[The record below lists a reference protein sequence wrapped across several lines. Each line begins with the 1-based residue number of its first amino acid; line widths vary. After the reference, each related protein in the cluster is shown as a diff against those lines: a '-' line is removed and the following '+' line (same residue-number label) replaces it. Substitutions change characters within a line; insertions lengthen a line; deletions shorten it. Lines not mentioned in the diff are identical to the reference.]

1 MAATYFVVLPID
13 RDGDGLLQQGDA
25 EQLRTKRGALA
36 LAAELAPR
44 HAGVLAFSRSID
56 KHTGEHS
63 APTVLAAFGE
73 IPDGLARPR
82 EFDD

>member
-25 EQLRTKRGALA
+25 EQPRTRRGALA
-36 LAAELAPR
+36 LVEVLAPK

-63 APTVLAAFGE
+63 APTILAAIGE
-73 IPDGLARPR
+73 IPDGLTRPHA
-82 EFDD
+82 FDD